1 LISYNLHYKTINDK
15 RAADKTKAQVHPD
28 GRPENKYLKSN
39 SFIYIGKIFKIKV
52 IFEMYTLSRD
62 QHNKRFFSPQK
73 LVVEKKNNQFTGF
86 DVIRF
91 YVNSLVYELAYSDFN
106 GS

>member
-52 IFEMYTLSRD
+52 IFEIYIATPMG
-62 QHNKRFFSPQK
+62 FSPNFVISTIK
-73 LVVEKKNNQFTGF
+73 DLFAPKN
-86 DVIRF
+86 
-91 YVNSLVYELAYSDFN
+91 
-106 GS
+106 